1 MNRGFT
7 LLELIVAM
15 VLFTIVMS
23 AAYALFDSTQDLSSG
38 AGKVSEMQQEA
49 RFTLETLRRDLQG
62 TISIQS
68 ESPASLQ
75 GTISIQSDATAYQ
88 FLGTDNGSEEEPL
101 DEIQFLAVNRDT
113 LYAEAPE
120 SDIAFTRYY
129 VIDDEEATGQEG
141 LVRIKNTDLFSTTT
155 VQEEE
160 EEAEEIGP
168 NVVFVNFRYHD
179 GNDWQESW
187 DSSLSL
193 SLPRAIEVTVH
204 VRVPDSEEEETVEF
218 SSRIFLP
225 VAAQTPTLSE
235 STE

>member
-1 MNRGFT
+1 MKRGFT

-49 RFTLETLRRDLQG
+49 RFVLEHLRRDLQG
-62 TISIQS
+62 TTAIDAGDT
-68 ESPASLQ
+68 ASR
-75 GTISIQSDATAYQ
+75 
-88 FLGTDNGSEEEPL
+88 FLGTDNGSDEEPL
-101 DEIQFLAVNRDT
+101 DEIQFLSINRET
-113 LYAEAPE
+113 LWSTQPE
-120 SDIAFTRYY
+120 SDMSMTRYY
-129 VIDDEEATGQEG
+129 VIEEEESTDQEG
-141 LVRIKNTDLFSTTT
+141 LVRIRNTDLLSTTT

-179 GNDWQESW
+179 GNEWQESW

-193 SLPRAIEVTVH
+193 SLPRAIEVTIH
-204 VRVPDSEEEETVEF
+204 IRVPGTEIEVVEF
-218 SSRIFLP
+218 SSKIYLP
-225 VAAQTPTLSE
+225 IAAETPTLSE
-235 STE
+235 VAE

>member
-68 ESPASLQ
+68 
-75 GTISIQSDATAYQ
+75 DATVYQ

-129 VIDDEEATGQEG
+129 VIDEEESTGQEG
-141 LVRIKNTDLFSTTT
+141 LVRIKNTDLLSMTT

-168 NVVFVNFRYHD
+168 NVVLVNFRYHD

-187 DSSLSL
+187 NSSLSL
-193 SLPRAIEVTVH
+193 SLPRAIEVTIH
-204 VRVPDSEEEETVEF
+204 IRVPDSEEEETMEF

-225 VAAQTPTLSE
+225 VAAQTPALSE
-235 STE
+235 SGE